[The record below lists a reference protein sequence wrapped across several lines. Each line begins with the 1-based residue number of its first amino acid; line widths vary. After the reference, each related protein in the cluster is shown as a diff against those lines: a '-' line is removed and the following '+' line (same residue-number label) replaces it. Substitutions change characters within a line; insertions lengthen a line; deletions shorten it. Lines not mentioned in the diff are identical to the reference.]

1 MNDEDKL
8 LEIIYS
14 YRKAQL
20 IHVAAR
26 LKVSDI
32 LDNGAKSYNEIA
44 ELTKT
49 DPDVL
54 YRILRALS
62 SFGIYKEKEN
72 KYFELTEM
80 GELLKE
86 DNNSSIRIN
95 ALMRMDEYNW
105 KPWGELLYSVKTGKN
120 AFEKIF
126 GKNLFEYLSEH
137 PEKSV
142 EFNEAM
148 KTYTFTHVDSLL
160 DKYDFSQYKLIA
172 DIGGS
177 HGLLVRRILAKHKE
191 IKGILF
197 DLPNVIDEVKDEFKN
212 IDILKRCSLIKG
224 SFFESV
230 PGDCDMYIYKKILH
244 DWDDEH
250 SLRILENCYKASKKG
265 SKILIVESVI
275 MNNDENYSNTVINDI
290 HMLVQTIG
298 GCERTGEEYID
309 LLNKAGFKTTKV
321 TNQYVEAVK

>member
-120 AFEKIF
+120 AFEKVF
-126 GKNLFEYLSEH
+126 GKNLFEYLSEN

-148 KTYTFTHVDSLL
+148 KIYTESWLETFL
-160 DKYDFSQYKLIA
+160 DKYDFSKYKLIA

-177 HGLLVRRILAKHKE
+177 HGLLIRRILDKYRD
-191 IKGILF
+191 INGILF